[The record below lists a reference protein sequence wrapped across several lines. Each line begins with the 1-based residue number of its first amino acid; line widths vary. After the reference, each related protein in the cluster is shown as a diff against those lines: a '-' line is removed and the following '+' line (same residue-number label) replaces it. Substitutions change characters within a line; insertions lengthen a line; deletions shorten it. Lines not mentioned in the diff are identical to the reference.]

1 MTSDRTVKM
10 MEEEIMELKGSLARK
25 RESIAQLCL
34 TESTHLN
41 RIEEL
46 EAKMKNSY
54 FSSEGHFKKK
64 YS

>member
-34 TESTHLN
+34 T
-41 RIEEL
+41 
-46 EAKMKNSY
+46 
-54 FSSEGHFKKK
+54 
-64 YS
+64 